1 MLNFPI
7 IQTSPLVELAVTPL
21 LRSSLRSSAGAQ
33 QQPPRVRESRSSDNL
48 LRDGS
53 GLAESGCYAGV
64 HVAAHRRRSNPN
76 ILDLLPP
83 PPVYAPPSL
92 ASETWVREGRR
103 EVERALEQE
112 LTCFHETG
120 TQFNQY

>member
-1 MLNFPI
+1 M
-7 IQTSPLVELAVTPL
+7 
-21 LRSSLRSSAGAQ
+21 
-33 QQPPRVRESRSSDNL
+33 
-48 LRDGS
+48 
-53 GLAESGCYAGV
+53 
-64 HVAAHRRRSNPN
+64 AAHRRRSNPN

-112 LTCFHETG
+112 LNCFHETV